1 MIGLW
6 SARIQYNFSLS
17 QWVYSDPR
25 LNVTARSRA
34 SHGSFVLGK
43 HNWTIS
49 GDKYQCSEGQDYKIE
64 LKLTACKQNEFT
76 CNDGQC
82 VHIAERCDHLTQ
94 CEDESDEQ
102 NCKLLVF
109 QHGYNKKVPPLVT
122 NGKKTTEKEL
132 LPVKV
137 SLTLQKV
144 VAIEEGDYSIS
155 FKFKINLIWRENRVT
170 YQNLKTDS
178 TNNMLTQE
186 EYNMLWL
193 PLVIYWN
200 TDQEETTRLGESW
213 EWKTDVMVQKEGEAK
228 RNAID
233 DIDEA
238 EIFQGSENT
247 LRMEQTY
254 TRPFQCVFELSKYP
268 FDTQVTL
275 YFTFI

>member
-1 MIGLW
+1 M
-6 SARIQYNFSLS
+6 
-17 QWVYSDPR
+17 
-25 LNVTARSRA
+25 
-34 SHGSFVLGK
+34 
-43 HNWTIS
+43 
-49 GDKYQCSEGQDYKIE
+49 
-64 LKLTACKQNEFT
+64 
-76 CNDGQC
+76 
-82 VHIAERCDHLTQ
+82 
-94 CEDESDEQ
+94 
-102 NCKLLVF
+102 
-109 QHGYNKKVPPLVT
+109 
-122 NGKKTTEKEL
+122 
-132 LPVKV
+132 KV

-254 TRPFQCVFELSKYP
+254 TRLFNAYLSCQNILLIHRSLY
-268 FDTQVTL
+268 TL
-275 YFTFI
+275 LLSDVGPIII